1 MRIGI
6 VDCGTNT
13 FNLLVAEVDKGQWH
27 ALFTG
32 KIAVRLGKGGFHQ
45 GIIRPD
51 RLARGIDALLAH
63 REAMFNFEVD
73 RAAFFA
79 TAAVREASNAALFLR
94 KAKEVTGMEV
104 IVIDGMREAELI
116 FEGVRQTLPADD
128 RVYTVMDIGGGSTEF
143 IIGHSAGILWKH
155 SFPIGVSRIQEFLNP
170 SDILTDEEKTRLH
183 ASFEKVLQ
191 PLKEALEQHP
201 STVLIGASGS
211 FDTLTAM
218 IAEAH
223 RKTVDPLSNAIPVDD
238 FNRMHRILLSST
250 YEQRLA
256 LPGMLPMRADTMPL
270 ASSLIHYVIQAFGMT
285 ELFQSSYALKEGAL
299 QSILDGRLRASE
311 FRGRFSDDR
320 QDDTE

>member
-1 MRIGI
+1 MRVGI

-13 FNLLVAEVDKGQWH
+13 FNLLVAEVEKGQWH

-32 KIAVRLGKGGFHQ
+32 KISVRLGKGGFHQ

-63 REAMFNFEVD
+63 RETMFNFDVE
-73 RAAFFA
+73 RAAIFA

-94 KAKEVTGMEV
+94 KVKEVTGMEV
-104 IVIDGMREAELI
+104 TVIDGLREAELI
-116 FEGVRQTLPADD
+116 FEGVRQTLPSDE

-143 IIGHSAGILWKH
+143 IIGNSEGILWKH
-155 SFPIGVSRIQEFLNP
+155 SFPLGVSRIQEFLNP
-170 SDILTDEEKTRLH
+170 SDILTEEEKTRLH

-191 PLKEALEQHP
+191 PLKEALQRHP

-218 IAEAH
+218 IAAAH
-223 RKTVDPLSNAIPVDD
+223 RKEVEPLSNGIPLED
-238 FNRMHRILLSST
+238 FDRMHRILTSST

-285 ELFQSSYALKEGAL
+285 QLFQSSYALKEGAL
-299 QSILDGRLRASE
+299 QSIIDGRLRTTAFRVHFSE
-311 FRGRFSDDR
+311 DSMDDL
-320 QDDTE
+320 D